1 MEPIRSRKRP
11 RKTPS
16 GAASSWRDAL
26 GEFRFARRLAPIR
39 AANACRFGVCRSS
52 QRECLARNERREID
66 QDSVSISSRHFVS
79 RASNGRRPAANVR
92 PAPNTRSIAGARVR
106 NASRA
111 PNGTGRR
118 GRSSARRRMSE
129 PAARSP
135 PAREAGNA
143 GRANAAAPRRRER
156 PASAICNTRTR
167 AGLTYINDRACDA
180 APQRRRPPIVAPC
193 TGAAALTWLNA
204 RGHARRML
212 VHTCFACCSRG
223 SPARSSDAARQ
234 ARRCADST
242 VTRAPGTTLAARLR
256 SQPACSRRN
265 AGPDNSATH
274 TIMSFRSRFTWRT
287 AVFGPSF
294 RPVSRIVATTASSGA
309 PAVAAPPTDV
319 AVLVYHRFSNVCG
332 ADPMTVG
339 VATFEAQLAHLRR
352 LGYRFVRCAT

>member
-1 MEPIRSRKRP
+1 MEPIRPREKNLEKRRAARHLP
-11 RKTPS
+11 GETPS
-16 GAASSWRDAL
+16 ANSASRGGSRRSARPTHAGSASVDRVNGNASRATKD
-26 GEFRFARRLAPIR
+26 EKSIRIPFRFRRAISFR
-39 AANACRFGVCRSS
+39 AHRM
-52 QRECLARNERREID
+52 ED
-66 QDSVSISSRHFVS
+66 
-79 RASNGRRPAANVR
+79 GRRRTFDPRRTRARSPARA
-92 PAPNTRSIAGARVR
+92 R

-135 PAREAGNA
+135 PAREAGDA
-143 GRANAAAPRRRER
+143 SRANAAAPRRRER

-234 ARRCADST
+234 APDVPT
-242 VTRAPGTTLAARLR
+242 AP
-256 SQPACSRRN
+256 
-265 AGPDNSATH
+265 
-274 TIMSFRSRFTWRT
+274 
-287 AVFGPSF
+287 
-294 RPVSRIVATTASSGA
+294 
-309 PAVAAPPTDV
+309 
-319 AVLVYHRFSNVCG
+319 
-332 ADPMTVG
+332 
-339 VATFEAQLAHLRR
+339 
-352 LGYRFVRCAT
+352 

>member
-1 MEPIRSRKRP
+1 MEPIRSREKTSKNAERRGIFLARRRRRIP
-11 RKTPS
+11 LRMTARADPRGQRMPVRRLSIESTGMPRAQRKTRNRS
-16 GAASSWRDAL
+16 GFRFDFVAP
-26 GEFRFARRLAPIR
+26 FRFACIEWKTAGGERSTR
-39 AANACRFGVCRSS
+39 A
-52 QRECLARNERREID
+52 E
-66 QDSVSISSRHFVS
+66 
-79 RASNGRRPAANVR
+79 P
-92 PAPNTRSIAGARVR
+92 RSIAGARVR

-135 PAREAGNA
+135 PAREAGDA

-234 ARRCADST
+234 APDVPT
-242 VTRAPGTTLAARLR
+242 AP
-256 SQPACSRRN
+256 
-265 AGPDNSATH
+265 
-274 TIMSFRSRFTWRT
+274 
-287 AVFGPSF
+287 
-294 RPVSRIVATTASSGA
+294 
-309 PAVAAPPTDV
+309 
-319 AVLVYHRFSNVCG
+319 
-332 ADPMTVG
+332 
-339 VATFEAQLAHLRR
+339 
-352 LGYRFVRCAT
+352 